1 MTMPHARI
9 DLHSH
14 YKDRLPELSTAILA
28 GMVRGFEMPATDLFQ
43 IFRLHEPGELV
54 FGRAYP
60 EPERDDIVFI
70 EILASVG
77 YGTKMKHEALVAI
90 ADELEAIGIP
100 RHDLLLHVIEVP
112 AGDWYSPGFAGV
124 A

>member
-1 MTMPHARI
+1 MPHARV
-9 DLHSH
+9 DLHSS
-14 YKDRLPELSTAILA
+14 YRDRLPELSKALLD
-28 GMVRGFEMPATDLFQ
+28 GMVAGFGMPETDLFQ

-60 EPERDDIVFI
+60 EPDREDIIFI
-70 EILASVG
+70 EILAGIGFASSQG
-77 YGTKMKHEALVAI
+77 KHEALVAI
-90 ADELEAIGIP
+90 ADEIEKLGIP
-100 RHDLLLHVIEVP
+100 RDNLLLHVIEVP